1 MVIMTDPAPLAERRR
16 AWRSTWVWRVLS
28 FQEEGPLTDR
38 GAWGGAETKL
48 PDDSSLWKQ
57 YEVYVDLF
65 KFYVEIAWKGSVWYF
80 ATVGAVL
87 TFLFA
92 NITKPGS
99 GPIAWILLF
108 VGAVSLGF
116 CLLYVRSAF
125 NLGTLAVFLD
135 YIAGKLAL
143 VGRPHVEFA
152 AFFILVISVLSGLV
166 GVASLVFLVVWVTR

>member
-1 MVIMTDPAPLAERRR
+1 
-16 AWRSTWVWRVLS
+16 LS
-28 FQEEGPLTDR
+28 FQEEGPLADR
-38 GAWGGAETKL
+38 RGWGGADTKL

-65 KFYVEIAWKGSVWYF
+65 KFYVDIAWKGSVWYF

-99 GPIAWILLF
+99 GPIVWVLLF

-116 CLLYVRSAF
+116 CLGYMRAAF
-125 NLGTLAVFLD
+125 NVGALAAFLD

-143 VGRPHVEFA
+143 AGRPHVEFA
-152 AFFILVISVLSGLV
+152 AFFMLVISVLSGLV
-166 GVASLVFLVVWVTR
+166 GAASLVLLAVWVTR